1 MALVAVILSAVVR
14 LARVL
19 GPTAVK
25 LYRARPVHAALRAYL
40 KGTRSASDTATVIDA
55 VARFEIAAHD
65 EKRVT
70 GGNGAGPGAGSDSN
84 STLEELAAELAD
96 PHGDG
101 PRPSTHA

>member
-1 MALVAVILSAVVR
+1 MALLGVILSALVR

-40 KGTRSASDTATVIDA
+40 KGNRSASDTATVIDA

-65 EKRVT
+65 GEH
-70 GGNGAGPGAGSDSN
+70 
-84 STLEELAAELAD
+84 ELAAEPAD
-96 PHGDG
+96 PPDDSPQPGTL
-101 PRPSTHA
+101 R